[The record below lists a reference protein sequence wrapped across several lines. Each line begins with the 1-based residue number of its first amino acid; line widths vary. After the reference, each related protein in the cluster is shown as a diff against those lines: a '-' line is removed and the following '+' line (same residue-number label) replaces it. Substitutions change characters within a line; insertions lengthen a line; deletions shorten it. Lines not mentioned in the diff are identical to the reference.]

1 MGKLVAFGRVA
12 AVSISLLA
20 MVGCSSLT
28 GRDLIQTYS
37 SQMSDMR
44 HSVNDGDIK
53 QAIDDVD
60 PGSAHNTSYYLR
72 QLELGR
78 LEQLAGNY
86 QGSEQHFKI
95 VADYLD
101 WLSNQAQYRLSHG
114 IQNTAAMLTNDSAR
128 SYQIPVFEQVMLHQY
143 QAVNYLHQNDL
154 TGALVEVR
162 KAEQLQQKALDNHS
176 DEQSSD
182 EERYRSQVQSV
193 MSQYPSMSELISQ
206 SSSQYQNSYTYLF
219 SSALYLAANQPN
231 DAYIDL
237 KRALKV
243 APDNRSI
250 GSLTRYLAE
259 QQAMPDASA
268 LKARY
273 PKLDLNDAKG
283 MVWVFVEQ
291 NLIPYRRE
299 FAVRLPVP
307 VNHQFQYWSVAFPVL
322 PDSIKPS
329 ANVTIHAQG
338 QVMQAQVSTQLQSLA
353 GRALKDELPGMIV
366 RQLLRLSSKSVLADQ
381 MNRQNGWLGL
391 LTNLYNAVSEHADT
405 RSWETLPATVRF
417 AAGAFAPGTI
427 NLKFSPLGQT
437 VAVPVKKQ
445 SITIVI
451 ASSIGQVWKA
461 QVFTL

>member
-1 MGKLVAFGRVA
+1 MCRIVA
-12 AVSISLLA
+12 AVILLLNV
-20 MVGCSSLT
+20 VGCSSLS
-28 GRDLIQTYS
+28 GRDLIETYS
-37 SQMSDMR
+37 SQMSNMR
-44 HSVNDGDIK
+44 HSVKSGDIK
-53 QAIDDVD
+53 QAIDDID
-60 PGSAHNTSYYLR
+60 PGSPHNTSYYLR

-86 QGSEQHFKI
+86 QSSEHHFKI
-95 VADYLD
+95 VEDYLN

-114 IQNTAAMLTNDSAR
+114 IQNSVDMLTNDSAR
-128 SYQIPVFEQVMLHQY
+128 SYRIPVFEQVMLHQY
-143 QAVNYLHQNDL
+143 QAVNYLHQNNL

-162 KAEQLQQKALDNHS
+162 KGELLQQKALNNHP
-176 DEQSSD
+176 DEQNTV
-182 EERYRSQVQSV
+182 EQRYQSQVQSV
-193 MSQYPSMSELISQ
+193 MSQYPSMSNLISQ
-206 SSSQYQNSYTYLF
+206 SMSQYQNSYTYLF
-219 SSALYLAANQPN
+219 SSALYLAANQPD

-243 APDNRSI
+243 APDNTAI
-250 GSLTRYLAE
+250 GKLTRYLAT
-259 QQAMPDASA
+259 QLVMPDADE

-273 PKLDLNDAKG
+273 PKFDLNNSKG

-307 VNHQFQYWSVAFPVL
+307 INHQLQYWSVAFPVL

-329 ANVTIHAQG
+329 RSVKIHADG
-338 QVMQAQVSTQLQSLA
+338 QVLPAQVSTQLQSLA
-353 GRALKDELPGMIV
+353 GHALKDELPGMIV
-366 RQLLRLSSKSVLADQ
+366 RQLLRLTSKSVLADQ
-381 MNRQNGWLGL
+381 MDRQNRWLGL

-417 AAGAFAPGTI
+417 AVGAFAPGTV

-445 SITIVI
+445 AITLVIV
-451 ASSIGQVWKA
+451 SSIGQIWKA